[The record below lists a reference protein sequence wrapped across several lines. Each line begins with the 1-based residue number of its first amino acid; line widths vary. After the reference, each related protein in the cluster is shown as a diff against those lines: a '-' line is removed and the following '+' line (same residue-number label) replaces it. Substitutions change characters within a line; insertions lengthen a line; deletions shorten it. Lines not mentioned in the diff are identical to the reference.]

1 MEHNY
6 RTFSF
11 LFGKNIKNC
20 LFKLG
25 FGTEANSNMLNLM
38 MMLTFLFK
46 SRNNLYVEIRSI
58 KSKVFTSAE
67 ILCLD

>member
-20 LFKLG
+20 LFKVG

-46 SRNNLYVEIRSI
+46 YTNNLYVE
-58 KSKVFTSAE
+58 F
-67 ILCLD
+67 DP